1 VGACSL
7 AAAELLAWRNDV
19 PRPGYGSNAQ
29 PTIKDS
35 DVERRQLEYFLAI
48 ASHGSF
54 TSAAHA
60 LQIAQPSLSYAIRV
74 LERETGAPLFRRLGR
89 GVVLTP
95 MGEALLEPAR
105 RILHDFSRLETAA
118 QQVTGLVSGRLDI
131 VAVTTL
137 AVDPLAAFIGVF
149 RQRHPGVEFNVIDPE
164 NAAAVVDVVRRG
176 QCELG
181 LTEHGIATTGLRVLD
196 LPEQEVL
203 AVLPPDSAAPASG
216 SISVAELAGLDL
228 VTTPPGTTTR
238 GALDSVLAVEGSPPR
253 VAVEIT
259 HRAAIVPLVLAGAGA
274 TLLPRGLARDA
285 AALGAVVLE
294 LRPPLTRHGVLVW
307 PRGLSPAAQAFV
319 DLVTAWPPGEDGD
332 CPSGTM

>member
-1 VGACSL
+1 M
-7 AAAELLAWRNDV
+7 
-19 PRPGYGSNAQ
+19 
-29 PTIKDS
+29 
-35 DVERRQLEYFLAI
+35 ERRQLEYFLAI

-60 LQIAQPSLSYAIRV
+60 LQVAQPSLSYAIRI
-74 LERETGAPLFRRLGR
+74 LEREMGAPLFRRLGR
-89 GVVLTP
+89 GVVLTA

-105 RILHDFSRLETAA
+105 RVLHDFARVHSAA

-164 NAAAVVDVVRRG
+164 NAAAVTDVVRRG

-181 LTEHGIATTGLRVLD
+181 LTERGISTAGLRVLG

-203 AVLPPDSAAPASG
+203 AVLPPDSPTPARG
-216 SISVAELAGLDL
+216 SLSVAELAELDL

-238 GALDSVLAVEGSPPR
+238 TVVDGVLARHGTPPR
-253 VAVEIT
+253 IAVET
-259 HRAAIVPLVLAGAGA
+259 AHRAAIVPLVLAGAGA
-274 TLLPRGLARDA
+274 TLLPRSLARHA

-294 LRPPLTRHGVLVW
+294 LRPPLTRRGVLVW
-307 PRGLSPAAQAFV
+307 PRGALSPAAESFV
-319 DLVTAWPPGEDGD
+319 ELVTAWPPDNH
-332 CPSGTM
+332 